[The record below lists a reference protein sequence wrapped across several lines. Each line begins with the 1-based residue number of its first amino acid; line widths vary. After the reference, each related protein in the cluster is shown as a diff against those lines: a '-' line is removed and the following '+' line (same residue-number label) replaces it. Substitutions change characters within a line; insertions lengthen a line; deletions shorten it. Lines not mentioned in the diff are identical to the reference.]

1 MPRMNPQEKAEM
13 MKARLADVQR
23 EQAAIATTAIE
34 AVEKGTDPELALQLA
49 EAAANEIP
57 SVSELSNRLSKVAQH
72 MIPAAV
78 SNYNAMTTNHLDHVP
93 EVPAENRLPYVVDP
107 PFSEGVKI
115 WRRNPNGPAFLS
127 MNHPSGARGTIA
139 FDANGIGFAPEEF
152 ATLLIRGGM
161 CVRVKETP

>member
-1 MPRMNPQEKAEM
+1 MNPQEKAEM

-34 AVEKGTDPELALQLA
+34 AVEKGTDPELAVQLA
-49 EAAANEIP
+49 EAAASEIP

-72 MIPAAV
+72 MIPATV
-78 SNYNAMTTNHLDHVP
+78 SDYNAISTNRLDYVP
-93 EVPAENRLPYVVDP
+93 EVPAENRLPHVVDS

-115 WRRNPNGPAFLS
+115 WRRNPNGPAFFS
-127 MNHPSGARGTIA
+127 MTHPNGTRGTVA